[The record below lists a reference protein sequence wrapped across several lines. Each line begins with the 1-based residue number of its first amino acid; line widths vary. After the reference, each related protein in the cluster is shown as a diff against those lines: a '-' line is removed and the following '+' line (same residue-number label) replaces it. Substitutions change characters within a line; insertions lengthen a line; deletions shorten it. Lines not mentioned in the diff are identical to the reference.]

1 MKSLEHIVMIAHD
14 MGLIFEFLG
23 IASLL
28 PFLVL
33 IIFGEWDML
42 LPLATAPLVF
52 IVIWGADLTY
62 LV

>member
-33 IIFGEWDML
+33 IIFREWDML
-42 LPLATAPLVF
+42 LPLATAPLLF
-52 IVIWGADLTY
+52 IVFGGLI
-62 LV
+62 